1 MNGTQS
7 IYKDTHMSA
16 QARVHRKKHALCK
29 YTGLIFIYLMRRN
42 LEASGAV
49 QDKYCWLTS

>member
-16 QARVHRKKHALCK
+16 QARVHREKS
-29 YTGLIFIYLMRRN
+29 MRSVN
-42 LEASGAV
+42 IQV
-49 QDKYCWLTS
+49 